1 MILRLCR
8 FYSTAYF
15 IHVVVKP
22 CPHFI
27 KQAGNATTLP
37 IAVSQNVCQK
47 PLERGSCARKR
58 ARYFY
63 NAEKSRCEN
72 FGACPVDGD
81 VNNFAT
87 KEECVAKCQSDSP
100 FVQVG
105 NAATLPIAVSQSPSI
120 KVGIAVTLPLALN
133 DNSAAVAVL
142 TPVAQSGS
150 PNAGESCLE
159 PKVVG
164 LCKGAFL
171 RFHFDRAS
179 RKCKPFLFGGE
190 RDKGTHLIFFFQN
203 CACFAPG
210 CQGNGNNFASQE
222 LCDQEC
228 GVHMVDADS
237 SPRSLTVDSK
247 AALSNAARPPR

>member
-1 MILRLCR
+1 MCR

-72 FGACPVDGD
+72 FGACPIDGD

-142 TPVAQSGS
+142 PQWRSRAPQMRESPAWSQKSLDCAKAPSCGS
-150 PNAGESCLE
+150 TLTGRRGSANPSFSEVRE
-159 PKVVG
+159 TKG
-164 LCKGAFL
+164 L
-171 RFHFDRAS
+171 
-179 RKCKPFLFGGE
+179 
-190 RDKGTHLIFFFQN
+190 I
-203 CACFAPG
+203 
-210 CQGNGNNFASQE
+210 
-222 LCDQEC
+222 
-228 GVHMVDADS
+228 
-237 SPRSLTVDSK
+237 
-247 AALSNAARPPR
+247 